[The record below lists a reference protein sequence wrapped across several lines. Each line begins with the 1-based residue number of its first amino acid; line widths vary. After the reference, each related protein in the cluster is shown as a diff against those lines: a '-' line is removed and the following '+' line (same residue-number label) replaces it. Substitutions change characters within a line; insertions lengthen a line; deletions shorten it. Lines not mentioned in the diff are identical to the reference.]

1 MTCGTGN
8 WELLRSSSSNCC
20 CKTIIFSLNSSPQIR
35 ERPTRQA
42 KKTCFLLLVFQVHFN
57 WKFLTFLC
65 CRKYLFL
72 SLGWRLSSWLIS
84 VNQKV
89 PLIFLF
95 LSLVLQS
102 KAHMDVLAWIMH
114 CILSVLCWNEIS
126 RTRWFDRHLTT
137 RWAPPCLSGPSIL
150 FNKPKFSIFRPFHF
164 LSHYDFLKWIPLR

>member
-1 MTCGTGN
+1 M
-8 WELLRSSSSNCC
+8 
-20 CKTIIFSLNSSPQIR
+20 
-35 ERPTRQA
+35 
-42 KKTCFLLLVFQVHFN
+42 HFN

-150 FNKPKFSIFRPFHF
+150 FNKPKSSIFRPFLF
-164 LSHYDFLKWIPLR
+164 LSPSCRPKSEYHFDNCRLWSCESSCYSIASHQRPFQCQLWCTEDLLW